1 MQRPFPRHSLG
12 TSLKMVVA
20 VVVTAWVVPCST
32 KADRAIASPLGWTH
46 TDLIAS
52 QSQTD
57 KGQLVLGQAV
67 NSELKRGESHT
78 YSITLKAGQYM
89 RVVIDQQNRTNLSV
103 HALDPAGKVIAEI
116 SMAGESLWALAETTG
131 DYQIKISAPT
141 IKGSYGPYKI
151 YLEEIGDLKTA
162 SLTDQVKVKAHG
174 LVFEGDQAVT
184 SRDTRSVRRA
194 IDCFQQAL
202 PLWRQ
207 LGNLSEEAYTLHELG
222 FSYAALGE
230 VPKALEI
237 YAQAILIWET
247 TKDHKPDAATTL
259 YNMGTLYSF
268 SGKTAEAIKCFQKAI
283 ELERIIGDKG
293 TLAYALTNLG
303 QVYINI
309 GEFQAALKCHE
320 EALQFRRDV
329 EDVAGE
335 ARSLSNVA
343 GVFFRL
349 GEFQHALTY
358 SLEALP
364 LRRKAG
370 DRHGE
375 AITLANLGATYRELG
390 EPKEALGYY
399 QQALSILPQEK
410 SRSDN
415 RYVEGSIID
424 GLGRSFY
431 ELGDYEKALQ
441 NYNQSL
447 ALRQTPKEPY
457 GESATLTNIGNVYA
471 RMGNREKALGYY
483 DQALTLQ
490 RSIGDRRGQALT
502 LQRAGELYSESG
514 DLKRARDYFN
524 EGLALSQA
532 IKNRSCEAALLYD
545 IARAE
550 QKGGHPIEA
559 RAHVEAAISIIESAR
574 AVITST
580 DLRAS
585 FLASK
590 QDSYE
595 LDIDLLM
602 QSYLRDKQQDSLI
615 QAFNVSERARARS
628 LLDSL
633 GEARANIR
641 EGIPPVLLARERA
654 LRARLNESAETQI
667 KLLSADH
674 TSEQAAAQSK
684 IVEAVTRDYEQLLA
698 EIRTSSERYAALTQP
713 APVDLREIQNNLLDP
728 DTLLLE
734 YALGQQRSYVWV
746 VTRDSISGFELP
758 ARAEIES
765 LARRAYDLMT
775 SRNHFVK
782 FETGRE
788 RQIRITK
795 TDSEYQQVADQL
807 SRVLLGP
814 LTAELRKPRLLIVSD
829 GTLQY
834 VPFAALPLPES
845 LSTSSA
851 QPNYIPLIAKYEIT
865 NLQSASTLVVLRNEI
880 AGRQPAPKTIAVL
893 ADPVFDVSDDRVR
906 RNDQRAK
913 LDEHVSRKTEQ
924 KPEAIE
930 QDQLTRS
937 VNDIAATGERP
948 LLPLPRLRFTRDE
961 ARAIVALTSADE
973 RKEATDFAANRATA
987 VDPQLSQYRYVHFA
1001 THGLLNNRHPELSG
1015 IVLSLVDENGKE
1027 RDGFLL
1033 ANEIYNLNLPAEL
1046 VVLSGCRT
1054 GLGKEIKGEGI
1065 LSLTRSFMYAGAAR
1079 VAVSLWDVNDK
1090 STAELMMRFYQQAL
1104 GANHLSPSAALRHAQ
1119 VAMSKS
1125 TRWHAPYYWAAFVIQ
1140 GEYR

>member
-1 MQRPFPRHSLG
+1 MKRPFPRHSLG

-20 VVVTAWVVPCST
+20 VVITAWVVPCTT
-32 KADRAIASPLGWTH
+32 KSDRATASPLGRARA
-46 TDLIAS
+46 DLIAA

-67 NSELKRGESHT
+67 NSE
-78 YSITLKAGQYM
+78 
-89 RVVIDQQNRTNLSV
+89 
-103 HALDPAGKVIAEI
+103 ALDPAGKVIAEI

-1104 GANHLSPSAALRHAQ
+1104 GADHLSPSAALRHAQ
-1119 VAMSKS
+1119 IVMSKS